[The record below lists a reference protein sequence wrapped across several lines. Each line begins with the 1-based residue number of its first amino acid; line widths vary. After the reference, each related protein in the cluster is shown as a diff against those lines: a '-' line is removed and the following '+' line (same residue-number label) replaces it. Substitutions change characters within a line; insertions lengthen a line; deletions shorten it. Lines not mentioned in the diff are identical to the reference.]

1 MAKYLLA
8 HDLGTSGDKVTLF
21 DTDGNSVSSSTI
33 QYPVHYFGEH
43 CAEQDPENW
52 WNAVIEGTRKTI
64 SEIDPA
70 DVLGISFSAQM
81 QCCLP
86 ADREGRPLRPAM
98 IWADHRAVRE
108 KDF

>member
-43 CAEQDPENW
+43 CAELY
-52 WNAVIEGTRKTI
+52 T
-64 SEIDPA
+64 
-70 DVLGISFSAQM
+70 
-81 QCCLP
+81 
-86 ADREGRPLRPAM
+86 
-98 IWADHRAVRE
+98 
-108 KDF
+108 